1 MGIHVFKC
9 SSSFIVAELGS
20 EAVLVLTRRGQN
32 LRQREYVKIL
42 PTEELE
48 FCFRW
53 NTGFIV
59 KQSRKQ
65 KLTSGLIGRLG
76 QIFKC
81 LLFGPKVDF
90 VFWEGFL
97 LFFRKSV
104 SCSVFT
110 QRR

>member
-1 MGIHVFKC
+1 MCDTGPDWWANWKPLKLDHTYINL
-9 SSSFIVAELGS
+9 SSQHLDRVGPFL
-20 EAVLVLTRRGQN
+20 
-32 LRQREYVKIL
+32 KIL

-53 NTGFIV
+53 NTEFIV

-81 LLFGPKVDF
+81 LLFSPKVDF